1 MSRMLAAWQA
11 KFDALSLRERLMVA
25 IAAFAATYFLV
36 DALLLGGWQRQNAGI
51 KATLLEQR
59 AESART
65 AAQVQEQQVRAGSHP
80 DALARARIREIEQ
93 KIAAIDAS
101 LQSSSKQ
108 LVPPERM
115 ASLLEDLLKGN
126 KRLQLVKL
134 ATLPAEA
141 LLAREPASGAA
152 QAAEPMQAA
161 AEQPA
166 GQNIFKHGVELTL
179 RGSYFDILDYLA
191 QIEALPW
198 QMYWGRLRLEA
209 RDYNRPVLT
218 LTLYTLSLDK
228 TWLTI

>member
-1 MSRMLAAWQA
+1 MSKMLAAWQA

-36 DALLLGGWQRQNAGI
+36 DALLLGSWQRQNAGI

-179 RGSYFDILDYLA
+179 RGSYFDMLDYLA

>member
-11 KFDALSLRERLMVA
+11 RFDALSLRERLMVA

-36 DALLLGGWQRQNAGI
+36 DALLLGSWQRQNAGI

>member
-1 MSRMLAAWQA
+1 MSKMLAAWQA

-36 DALLLGGWQRQNAGI
+36 DALLLGSWQRQNAGI

-179 RGSYFDILDYLA
+179 RGSYFDMLDYLA

-209 RDYNRPVLT
+209 RDYNRPMLT

>member
-1 MSRMLAAWQA
+1 MSKMLAAWQA

-36 DALLLGGWQRQNAGI
+36 DALLLGSWQRQNAGI

>member
-1 MSRMLAAWQA
+1 MSKMLAAWQA

-36 DALLLGGWQRQNAGI
+36 DALLLGSWQRQNAGI

-179 RGSYFDILDYLA
+179 RGNYFDMLDYLA

-209 RDYNRPVLT
+209 RDYNHPVLT